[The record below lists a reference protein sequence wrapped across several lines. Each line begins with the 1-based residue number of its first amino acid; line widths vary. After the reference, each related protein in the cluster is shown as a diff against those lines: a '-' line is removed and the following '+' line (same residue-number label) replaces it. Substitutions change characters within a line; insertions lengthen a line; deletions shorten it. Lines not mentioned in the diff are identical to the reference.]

1 MYKTVAAIFATTV
14 YFTKDCKPLLLY
26 THYLRLLTIF
36 AMFRASPR
44 KPWQDCLSAN
54 VLRIFFRIGG
64 RFGLFCS
71 LSQKFWC
78 F

>member
-1 MYKTVAAIFATTV
+1 MLDAQNGCRNFATTV

-36 AMFRASPR
+36 AMFRANQR

-71 LSQKFWC
+71 LSQKF
-78 F
+78 